1 MCHEL
6 EVFVSMAEKNTIRAQ
21 FPALCWPQAWFHPS
35 LLGSFP
41 KAGVL
46 PRVPARSPGF
56 SVLSH
61 ILSSTLA
68 ASVSPDS
75 QPLTEVIGHGLSF
88 PS

>member
-1 MCHEL
+1 MGHEL
-6 EVFVSMAEKNTIRAQ
+6 EVFVSMAEKKTIRAQ
-21 FPALCWPQAWFHPS
+21 FLALCWPQAWFHPS

-46 PRVPARSPGF
+46 TRVPALRSPGF

-68 ASVSPDS
+68 ASVSPES
-75 QPLTEVIGHGLSF
+75 QLCLLHSLKS
-88 PS
+88 